1 MKKIGLALAFAA
13 AIALSFAGCS
23 NSSDSGAAAA
33 AAGAGTGSGT
43 GAGTNTGTEN
53 GGGTQ
58 TTPTTQP
65 GSAGGNQQ
73 GGATQLPAKP
83 WLKAEAVDGG
93 IKFTI
98 KALGAQYNNE
108 NDCFIYSQQPS
119 DIGRFYPEWNDKTKE
134 WTGVYPY
141 VTAGIKY
148 AFKLHVGNL
157 QEEQVEV
164 TPTSG
169 SGQIQYDAQSVSAI
183 SVDSSGINIVAS
195 KCPPSVVPNEATNKK
210 VCVAFFAGVGWDNV
224 RQIWDAT
231 WLDILEKPDLA
242 QPGAN
247 ENCQYTIDKSEALY
261 KKLKGEMT
269 GTHSGKK
276 MFVEFTYRYK
286 VAGFAAE
293 CHSRQLR
300 SVPVDCA
307 WD

>member
-23 NSSDSGAAAA
+23 NSSDSGT
-33 AAGAGTGSGT
+33 AGGQNSGTNTGSGT
-43 GAGTNTGTEN
+43 GGGNGTES
-53 GGGTQ
+53 GGGT
-58 TTPTTQP
+58 T
-65 GSAGGNQQ
+65 G
-73 GGATQLPAKP
+73 LPEKP
-83 WLKAEAVDGG
+83 WFKAEAVDGG

-98 KALGAQYNNE
+98 KALGAQYNDE
-108 NDCFIYSQQPS
+108 TDCFIYSTSPS
-119 DIGRFYPEWNDKTKE
+119 DIGRFYPEWSDKTKE

-169 SGQIQYDAQSVSAI
+169 SGQIQYDEQSGSAI

-195 KCPPSVVPNEATNKK
+195 KCPPSVVPNEATDKK

-231 WLDILEKPDLA
+231 WLDILEKTDLA
-242 QPGAN
+242 QPDAN

>member
-1 MKKIGLALAFAA
+1 MKKIGLALVA

-23 NSSDSGAAAA
+23 NSSDSGTAAAAA
-33 AAGAGTGSGT
+33 AAGSGT
-43 GAGTNTGTEN
+43 GNGT
-53 GGGTQ
+53 GGE
-58 TTPTTQP
+58 
-65 GSAGGNQQ
+65 NQQ

-134 WTGVYPY
+134 WIGVYPY
-141 VTAGIKY
+141 VTAGTKY

-169 SGQIQYDAQSVSAI
+169 SGQIEYDPQSGSAI
-183 SVDSSGINIVAS
+183 SFDSSGINIEAV

-231 WLDILEKPDLA
+231 WLDVLEKTDFVSA
-242 QPGAN
+242 DAN
-247 ENCQYTIDKSEALY
+247 NICLYTVNKSDALY
-261 KKLKGEMT
+261 TKLKNEMT
-269 GTHSGKK
+269 GTHNGRK

-286 VAGFAAE
+286 VAGFGAE
-293 CHSRQLR
+293 CQSRQLR
-300 SVPVDCA
+300 SAPVDCA